1 MLGTKIS
8 ITESKVARTKMSIQN
23 NLSSPMNG
31 RTQSLVATEII
42 EESRNKS
49 RLMSSDLTSVL
60 DSSLVS
66 KERN

>member
-8 ITESKVARTKMSIQN
+8 ITESKVARTKMSIPN

-49 RLMSSDLTSVL
+49 RLMSSNLTSVL